1 MDLTE
6 CRQFFERPATPSQ
19 RQYEALRA
27 YFIEGLASPE
37 VARRFGYTPA
47 AFRMLCYE
55 FRRGQLADFFAVK
68 RTGPQQQPK
77 KRKLHDIVVALRK
90 RNYSIYDIS
99 HALKEQGTPL
109 GTTAVREILAEEG
122 FAPLPRRLDEER
134 KNAPL
139 VLLQRPRPLPMFVAS
154 PSEPGSS

>member
-1 MDLTE
+1 MDLTG

-27 YFIEGLASPE
+27 YFMEGLASPE

-47 AFRMLCYE
+47 AFRMLCYD

-77 KRKLHDIVVALRK
+77 KGKLHDIVVALRK
-90 RNYSIYDIS
+90 RNYSIYDIR
-99 HALKEQGTPL
+99 HKPCAQRTG
-109 GTTAVREILAEEG
+109 
-122 FAPLPRRLDEER
+122 
-134 KNAPL
+134 NA
-139 VLLQRPRPLPMFVAS
+139 AWH
-154 PSEPGSS
+154 

>member
-47 AFRMLCYE
+47 ALLRFPRSTGRFL
-55 FRRGQLADFFAVK
+55 RREADRTAAATQEGQAPRYCRRSAQAQLLDLRHKPCAQ
-68 RTGPQQQPK
+68 RTGNAAW
-77 KRKLHDIVVALRK
+77 HDRGAGNSR
-90 RNYSIYDIS
+90 R
-99 HALKEQGTPL
+99 
-109 GTTAVREILAEEG
+109 
-122 FAPLPRRLDEER
+122 RRLR
-134 KNAPL
+134 AFTAP
-139 VLLQRPRPLPMFVAS
+139 PR
-154 PSEPGSS
+154 

>member
-47 AFRMLCYE
+47 AFRMLCYD
-55 FRRGQLADFFAVK
+55 FRRGQLADFFAVNRTAAATQEGQAPRYCRRAAQAQLLDLRHK
-68 RTGPQQQPK
+68 PCAQRTGNAAW
-77 KRKLHDIVVALRK
+77 HDRGAGNSRRGRLR
-90 RNYSIYDIS
+90 
-99 HALKEQGTPL
+99 AF
-109 GTTAVREILAEEG
+109 TA
-122 FAPLPRRLDEER
+122 PPR
-134 KNAPL
+134 
-139 VLLQRPRPLPMFVAS
+139 
-154 PSEPGSS
+154 